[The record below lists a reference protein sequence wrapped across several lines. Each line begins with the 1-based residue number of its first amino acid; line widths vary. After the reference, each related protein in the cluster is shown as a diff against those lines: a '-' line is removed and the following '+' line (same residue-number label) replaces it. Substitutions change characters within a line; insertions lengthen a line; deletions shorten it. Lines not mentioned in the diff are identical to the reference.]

1 MTSELV
7 FLALIHLVALVAG
20 CGLLLLALLT
30 DSNEPRGPDGGG
42 GGGGASAPPPR
53 PVPRAPVGPPLP
65 DAAPA
70 RVRLRGPTRLADL
83 LPGRPRRQHQ
93 RPRRVPAR
101 SDEV

>member
-1 MTSELV
+1 MNSELV
-7 FLALIHLVALVAG
+7 FLALIHVVALVAA

-30 DSNEPRGPDGGG
+30 DNSEPYDPDGGG
-42 GGGGASAPPPR
+42 GEGRATPLR

-70 RVRLRGPTRLADL
+70 RVRLREPTRLADL
-83 LPGRPRRQHQ
+83 LPRRPRRQHHQ

-101 SDEV
+101 SHEV